1 MVEKKIDRRRF
12 IQTVSGAIGALAL
25 GMNPRIEAA
34 TQEKVH
40 QKPNIMVIITDDQRW
55 DALGC
60 AGNPIIHTPH
70 MDRLAVNGV
79 RFENAFATTPICAAS
94 SATIFT

>member
-1 MVEKKIDRRRF
+1 MVENKINRRQF

-60 AGNPIIHTPH
+60 AGNHAPH
-70 MDRLAVNGV
+70 GP
-79 RFENAFATTPICAAS
+79 TCS
-94 SATIFT
+94 